1 MTSGLLKLIALILM
15 TIDHIGE
22 FIPNS
27 PIWFKYLG
35 RLSAPIF
42 FFAAAEGIYH
52 SRDRK
57 KYLLRMYIASVLMA
71 AAESICWHLSG
82 TFINNNIFASIL
94 FGTTLV
100 YILEEYR
107 ENKPKRNT
115 LLLLFIGWQIVSSV
129 FCIWFNN
136 TDPIDYSIARIIY
149 TALGNYLF
157 AAEGALYLT
166 LAIVIFYLCRD
177 NKKRLVVVFTV
188 YCAVFFALTVL
199 KVPTYAFEVI
209 CRLGVNRGV
218 AEILIQLP
226 AEILGFEVSSNVF
239 GASFYELAFE
249 RYYQWMM
256 IFALPIIVAYN
267 GKRGKYPKW
276 LFYTYYPLHLFALA
290 ALSAI
295 L

>member
-1 MTSGLLKLIALILM
+1 MTTGLLKLIALILM

-22 FIPNS
+22 FIPSS

-52 SRDRK
+52 SHNRK
-57 KYLLRMYIASVLMA
+57 KYLLQMYIASVLMA
-71 AAESICWHLSG
+71 AAESVYRHLG
-82 TFINNNIFASIL
+82 GMFIDNNIFASIL

-100 YILEEYR
+100 CILEEYR
-107 ENKPKRNT
+107 ENKPKRNS

-129 FCIWFNN
+129 ICMWLNN
-136 TDPIDYSIARIIY
+136 AGLVDYSIARIIY
-149 TALGNYLF
+149 TALGNYIF

-177 NKKRLVVVFTV
+177 SKKRLAAVFTA

-199 KVPTYAFEVI
+199 KVPTYAFEAI
-209 CRLGVNRGV
+209 CRLGVNRGA

-226 AEILGFEVSSNVF
+226 AEILGFEVSSNVL

-256 IFALPIIVAYN
+256 IFALPIILAYN
-267 GKRGKYPKW
+267 GKRGKYQKW
-276 LFYTYYPLHLFALA
+276 LFYAYYPLHLFALA
-290 ALSAI
+290 AVSAM